1 MKVQFNAH
9 DRRNIE
15 PPRPLGE
22 NEQAI
27 LEFLLSA
34 PFPGQRELCQQLEI
48 AKVTSQCHTCPTIT
62 FTVNQSVA
70 PRAPVARRIPI
81 EAKHPGAAPGHITLH
96 VLLHVV
102 NGYLDELELYRSDLG
117 QIASLPSPSSLELLF
132 FGEGD
137 S

>member
-1 MKVQFNAH
+1 MDVHFNAH
-9 DRRNIE
+9 DRRNID
-15 PPRPLGE
+15 PPRSLGE

-34 PFPGQRELCQQLEI
+34 PFPGQKELRQQLEI
-48 AKVTSQCHTCPTIT
+48 AKVTSQCRTCPTIT
-62 FTVNQSVA
+62 FTVDESVA

-81 EAKHPGAAPGHITLH
+81 EAERPGAAPGHTTLH

-102 NGYLDELELYRSDLG
+102 NGYLDELELYRNDLG

-132 FGEGD
+132 FGGGG